1 MQKQDR
7 HPIDFDTA
15 GSGEMAVLAL
25 VLGLEGPLLTTIL
38 LKQGASLVMALGVL
52 LLPVAIILPLVW
64 VLWRPWPSRWL
75 FEPLQEDAEVRTMQ
89 SLVGFNHCVRLA
101 TDRYGVHATLNRP
114 FRWLQGEPFSIPW
127 SEISWEEQGAFGKFT
142 DTRKATVEGRSLTL
156 PNWVYEAAQQQPSR

>member
-1 MQKQDR
+1 MQCSTLVRIMKQDR

-25 VLGLEGPLLTTIL
+25 VLGLEGPLLTTIM

-114 FRWLQGEPFSIPW
+114 FRWLQGSPSLFLGQRSRGKNKGPSGSSPTLAKPW
-127 SEISWEEQGAFGKFT
+127 LRG
-142 DTRKATVEGRSLTL
+142 GR
-156 PNWVYEAAQQQPSR
+156 